1 MHWPVCVCVCVFFFQ
16 AEDGIRDAQESRG
29 LGDVYKRQSLDLVGV
44 QISGVGYA
52 DISANAYHNGSSWA
66 KRNSSYESWIVN
78 QSVNT
83 SNTGDWAIYHTN
95 AGATPPGNRLFTI
108 TSSGNVGIGT
118 SAPTQRLQV
127 NGVIGA
133 YSDADSWIAI
143 YPVSYTHLTL
153 PTIYSV

>member
-1 MHWPVCVCVCVFFFQ
+1 MC
-16 AEDGIRDAQESRG
+16 IRDSTQGNSVIYDNGTNVGIGTTAPQTTLQILNPGSSTIG
-29 LGDVYKRQSLDLVGV
+29 TTQIGTGYPSLDLVGV

-127 NGVIGA
+127 NGVIGL
-133 YSDADSWIAI
+133 I
-143 YPVSYTHLTL
+143 PMLT
-153 PTIYSV
+153 VG